1 MASIPRW
8 PASVNN
14 FVQPLFFELQVGNVH
29 GPDRMQ
35 RGIHGF
41 GGGPVRTAQLAMKLP
56 QRAQHP
62 RAIEPLSLAVLAEA
76 HRATPPVLYKRA
88 RRRRRL
94 GFNRL
99 RPIISAARR
108 RGRTRPRARR
118 MARAGDPAGTHVADL
133 VTLPGY
139 SSAAGAFFARDF
151 RGR

>member
-8 PASVNN
+8 PPSVNN

-94 GFNRL
+94 GSTASGPSYPQRAGGAGL
-99 RPIISAARR
+99 A
-108 RGRTRPRARR
+108 RGRAGWPAPGIRPA
-118 MARAGDPAGTHVADL
+118 PTWPIL
-133 VTLPGY
+133 
-139 SSAAGAFFARDF
+139 
-151 RGR
+151 